1 MEIGAEEPLVDTLI
15 PWVRHSIN
23 EDSVASIIIL
33 I

>member
-1 MEIGAEEPLVDTLI
+1 MEMGGDEALVGTLI
-15 PWVRHSIN
+15 PLVRHLIN